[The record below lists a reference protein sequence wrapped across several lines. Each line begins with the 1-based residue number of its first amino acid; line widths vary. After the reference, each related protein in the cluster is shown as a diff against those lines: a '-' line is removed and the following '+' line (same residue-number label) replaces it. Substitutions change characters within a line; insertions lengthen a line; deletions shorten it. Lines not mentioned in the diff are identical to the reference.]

1 MTRSRKSEAL
11 YNEARVTEDALRA
24 ALGRMAGRLTG
35 RRDARDSSAD
45 DLIGLA
51 TGPLGQTVLA
61 ATAARAMRSYPLA
74 TVLVGA
80 GLAWLTFG
88 ARHEAFG
95 ARHEESLTD
104 RVADTLE
111 DWQARADDAREA
123 ARERLTALYED
134 MSDRGS
140 DAAAFAREKAA
151 VTADLAADLAS
162 AFGHGLSDLSS
173 DAADRIIAARERAYA
188 AFASGAEAIEDQI
201 DDLTETEDD
210 RNILQRHPV
219 ASAAVAV
226 ALGAALA
233 TALQANRREGES
245 LAQSAESLLAKAR
258 KTFDTETTAA
268 GRAIGEAAS
277 VMRARGTEAALA
289 MVSDLTDIL
298 EGARDTG
305 RDAADA
311 VEDAVEEVE
320 ASVRK
325 TSRRAAAKVNGAA
338 KRVSAQTRNRRTAT
352 QKLADKLTRDRAN

>member
-24 ALGRMAGRLTG
+24 AIGRFANRMTG
-35 RRDARDSSAD
+35 RRDTRDSATD

-61 ATAARAMRSYPLA
+61 TAATRALRSYPLA

-88 ARHEAFG
+88 NRSED
-95 ARHEESLTD
+95 SLTD
-104 RVADTLE
+104 RVADTIE
-111 DWQARADDAREA
+111 DWQASADDAREA

-134 MSDRGS
+134 MADRGA

-151 VTADLAADLAS
+151 ITADLAADLAS
-162 AFGHGLSDLSS
+162 AFGHGLSDMSA

-188 AFASGAEAIEDQI
+188 AFASGADAVDDQI
-201 DDLTETEDD
+201 HELTGAEDE
-210 RNILQRHPV
+210 RNFLRRHPV

-233 TALQANRREGES
+233 TALQANRRDGET
-245 LAQSAESLLAKAR
+245 LAESAEALLAKAR
-258 KTFDTETTAA
+258 KTFDAETTAA
-268 GRAIGEAAS
+268 GRALGEAAS
-277 VMRARGTEAALA
+277 VVRARGTEAALA
-289 MVSDLTDIL
+289 MVSDLTDLL
-298 EGARDTG
+298 EGARDKVRSTG

-311 VEDAVEEVE
+311 IDDAADEVEET
-320 ASVRK
+320 VRK
-325 TSRRAAAKVNGAA
+325 TSRRTASKVNGAA
-338 KRVSAQTRNRRTAT
+338 KRVSAATRKRRTAT
-352 QKLADKLTRDRAN
+352 QKLADKLTSGRAN

>member
-1 MTRSRKSEAL
+1 MARSRKSETL

-24 ALGRMAGRLTG
+24 AFGRMAGRLTG
-35 RRDARDSSAD
+35 RRSSDSSAD

-61 ATAARAMRSYPLA
+61 TAAARALRSYPLA
-74 TVLVGA
+74 TVLAGA
-80 GLAWLTFG
+80 GLAWL
-88 ARHEAFG
+88 AFG
-95 ARHEESLTD
+95 TRHEESLTD
-104 RVADTLE
+104 RVTDTLE

-140 DAAAFAREKAA
+140 DAAAFAREKAT

-162 AFGHGLSDLSS
+162 AFGHGLSDLGS
-173 DAADRIIAARERAYA
+173 DAADRIIAAREKAYA
-188 AFASGAEAIEDQI
+188 AFASGAEAVEDQI
-201 DDLTETEDD
+201 DDLTDTDD
-210 RNILQRHPV
+210 DCNILQRHPV

-245 LAQSAESLLAKAR
+245 LADSAESLLAKAR
-258 KTFDTETTAA
+258 KSFDTERTAA
-268 GRAIGEAAS
+268 GRALGEAAS
-277 VMRARGTEAALA
+277 AMRARGTEAALA

-298 EGARDTG
+298 EGARDKARDTG

-311 VEDAVEEVE
+311 LEDVADDVEG
-320 ASVRK
+320 SVRK
-325 TSRRAAAKVNGAA
+325 TSRKAASKVSGAA
-338 KRVSAQTRNRRTAT
+338 KRVSAQTRTRRTAT
-352 QKLADKLTRDRAN
+352 QKLADKLTSGRAS